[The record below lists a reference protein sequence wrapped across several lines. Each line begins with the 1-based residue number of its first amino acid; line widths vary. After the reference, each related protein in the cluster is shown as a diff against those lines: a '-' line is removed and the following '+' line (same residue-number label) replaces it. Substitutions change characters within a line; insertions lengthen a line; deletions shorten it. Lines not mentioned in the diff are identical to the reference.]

1 MESLNQ
7 NEQRELQTRMEKKQ
21 MKEFMNVRPT
31 HTAPSVLL
39 WLVVSDQRKSQ
50 MYSNLVQQCFDHC
63 VNGFESKSL
72 TSREESCVM
81 RCVDKHMKGSQ
92 RLGDRFQEQNAA
104 MAQGGGMPR

>member
-1 MESLNQ
+1 MDSLTAS
-7 NEQRELQTRMEKKQ
+7 EQRELQTRMEKKQ
-21 MKEFMNVRPT
+21 MKEFMN
-31 HTAPSVLL
+31 
-39 WLVVSDQRKSQ
+39 
-50 MYSNLVQQCFDHC
+50 MYSNLVQNCFDHC

-104 MAQGGGMPR
+104 MAQQGGMPGR

>member
-1 MESLNQ
+1 MHKFPPLAQ
-7 NEQRELQTRMEKKQ
+7 K
-21 MKEFMNVRPT
+21 
-31 HTAPSVLL
+31 HLL
-39 WLVVSDQRKSQ
+39 KTTPQ

-63 VNGFESKSL
+63 VNSFESKSL

-104 MAQGGGMPR
+104 MAQGGGLPGR

>member
-1 MESLNQ
+1 MDSLTPS
-7 NEQRELQTRMEKKQ
+7 EQRELQTRMEKKQ
-21 MKEFMNVRPT
+21 MKEFMN
-31 HTAPSVLL
+31 
-39 WLVVSDQRKSQ
+39 
-50 MYSNLVQQCFDHC
+50 MYSNLVQRCFDDC

-104 MAQGGGMPR
+104 MAQAGGLPGR

>member
-1 MESLNQ
+1 
-7 NEQRELQTRMEKKQ
+7 
-21 MKEFMNVRPT
+21 MKEFMNVRPARCSNAAT
-31 HTAPSVLL
+31 TALTCV
-39 WLVVSDQRKSQ
+39 Q

-104 MAQGGGMPR
+104 MAQGGGMGGR

>member
-1 MESLNQ
+1 MDSLTAS
-7 NEQRELQTRMEKKQ
+7 EQRELQTRMEKKQ
-21 MKEFMNVRPT
+21 MKEFMN
-31 HTAPSVLL
+31 
-39 WLVVSDQRKSQ
+39 

-72 TSREESCVM
+72 TSREESCIM

-104 MAQGGGMPR
+104 MAQQGGMPGR

>member
-1 MESLNQ
+1 
-7 NEQRELQTRMEKKQ
+7 MEKKQ
-21 MKEFMNVRPT
+21 MKEFMNVRAT
-31 HTAPSVLL
+31 LACGRAAVLVTGKNCR
-39 WLVVSDQRKSQ
+39 WQRGPQ
-50 MYSNLVQQCFDHC
+50 MYSNLVQNCFDHC

-104 MAQGGGMPR
+104 MAQQGGLPGGR

>member
-1 MESLNQ
+1 
-7 NEQRELQTRMEKKQ
+7 
-21 MKEFMNVRPT
+21 MKEFMNVRRASFESKYWAST
-31 HTAPSVLL
+31 TDMG
-39 WLVVSDQRKSQ
+39 WQ

-104 MAQGGGMPR
+104 MAQGGGMGGR